1 MPEAEFTE
9 EGELLEADFSR
20 HDRWLDTYAPNVD
33 RMMIFWRGDIELA
46 PGRNEEGEDVL
57 AEHSPEW
64 RRALIEI
71 LQAWLAHSAERGYG
85 PERFVA
91 LIADETHSKDLS
103 EAPDEHVRAVAET
116 MRQVEAAIP
125 ELEIFQSLTYYA
137 FPADVE
143 VIGPTLDFA
152 CIALPW
158 PEKLSRNAPP
168 TYNPQQAWA
177 EEIGP
182 MLKQR
187 REETGM
193 QIGSYHVASGKS
205 DDLLTWNYA
214 YPLIALG
221 QGMTGVG
228 HWAYNVGRASTWHD
242 WDGTG
247 AVRLD
252 YIFVYDGTENHLR
265 NELLN
270 PTGERIVPSIRWE
283 ALREGIQVAKLLLA
297 LREARDAGEM
307 APALAVEVDA
317 LWAEIAGVEPDGER
331 LTPEWVAEIGLRARA
346 AWARHSRG

>member
-1 MPEAEFTE
+1 
-9 EGELLEADFSR
+9 
-20 HDRWLDTYAPNVD
+20 
-33 RMMIFWRGDIELA
+33 
-46 PGRNEEGEDVL
+46 
-57 AEHSPEW
+57 
-64 RRALIEI
+64 
-71 LQAWLAHSAERGYG
+71 
-85 PERFVA
+85 
-91 LIADETHSKDLS
+91 
-103 EAPDEHVRAVAET
+103 

-125 ELEIFQSLTYYA
+125 ELEIFQTLTYYA
-137 FPADVE
+137 FPEDVE
-143 VIGPTLDFA
+143 AIGPTLDFA

-158 PEKLSRNAPP
+158 PEKLRRNAPP
-168 TYNPQQAWA
+168 TYNPRQAWA

-182 MLKQR
+182 LFEQR

-193 QIGSYHVASGKS
+193 TLGSYHVASGKS
-205 DDLLTWNYA
+205 DDLLAWNYA

-221 QGMTGVG
+221 RGMTGVG

-307 APALAVEVDA
+307 APTLAGEVDA
-317 LWAEIAGVEPDGER
+317 LWGQIAGVEPGSER
-331 LTPEWVAEIGLRARA
+331 LTPAWVAEIGLRARA